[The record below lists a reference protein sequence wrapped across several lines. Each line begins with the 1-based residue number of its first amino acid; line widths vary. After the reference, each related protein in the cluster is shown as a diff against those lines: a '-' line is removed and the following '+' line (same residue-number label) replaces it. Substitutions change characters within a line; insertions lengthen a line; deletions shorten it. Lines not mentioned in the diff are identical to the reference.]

1 MICDSQDDDRDGD
14 GVGNNVD
21 DFPDDRSASKDTDGD
36 GKPDSLSGT
45 STSDPPLVEDFDDDN
60 DNLVRLR

>member
-21 DFPDDRSASKDTDGD
+21 DFPDDRSA
-36 GKPDSLSGT
+36 P
-45 STSDPPLVEDFDDDN
+45 
-60 DNLVRLR
+60 